1 MAEGDIHPVISIL
14 AGRFPALVQQLC
26 SWRSGQEAPIRADIV
41 HARPLSFTQGRCV
54 YVFNQ
59 QDGRAVRRRLLELDE
74 DQRMVQVFPDFPH
87 LLAFIGAPEAAGC
100 VPDPRWCP
108 WVLQDQAPH
117 IDQCCFNTT
126 PSDWPWP
133 LWKGD
138 RLPEGPAHEPAQRLG
153 RRLGD
158 LLNHMADG
166 LVQRLQAAYAHRESP
181 AEVLRRGKRP
191 LRLLIPA
198 CRTTAYQ
205 KYCARDV
212 AEGLR
217 ACGVDAHALI
227 LENTPA
233 INFEV
238 LQAVEH
244 LDADVLLLNG
254 WPRRLLKGFPEN
266 LCVVLWDQDY
276 VLSPSPAWAE
286 GMGPHDRLLVML
298 REWVQDAA
306 SAPGQSRRVF
316 HLNIG
321 SNGRLY
327 HPPERPMPCE
337 HEVLFVGNIHRWEDY
352 KPLINFGQW
361 PAPLQAVLEDAR
373 VRLIEWVASAGE
385 DQRFVMP
392 DPRAFL
398 DASFDA
404 CRLSWPENPT
414 DVRAL
419 VRYFQYRV
427 AHYVLREAYVSALAG
442 FRLGLFGK
450 GWEHVPA
457 VAHLCRGPVVNGPE
471 LLEAIHRS
479 AVNLHLHTW
488 TVHHP
493 RLYDTAAAGGFLLVG
508 RVDEALPLEQVFE
521 PGRELDTFASI
532 PELKRKVRYW
542 LDHPEQRAAVAAA
555 AAARAARD
563 HDMASRMAELV
574 SILRSPGTD
583 AAARPIPADG
593 AEHGRL
599 AVAAAG

>member
-1 MAEGDIHPVISIL
+1 MAGGEDHPVVSVL
-14 AGRFPALVQQLC
+14 AWRFPALVQELC
-26 SWRSGQEAPIRADIV
+26 AWRAGQESRIRAEIV
-41 HARPLSFTQGRCV
+41 HASPLSFTQGHCT
-54 YVFNQ
+54 YVFNHH
-59 QDGRAVRRRLLELDE
+59 DGRVVRRQLLELADG
-74 DQRMVQVFPDFPH
+74 QRLVQVFPDFPH

-100 VPDPRWCP
+100 VQDPRWFP
-108 WVLQDQAPH
+108 WVLQDEAPH
-117 IDQCCFNTT
+117 IDQWCMNTS

-138 RLPEGPAHEPAQRLG
+138 KLPEGPAHEPARRLG
-153 RRLGD
+153 RRLAD
-158 LLNHMADG
+158 LLSHMADG
-166 LVQRLQAAYAHRESP
+166 LVQRLSAVYAGRERP
-181 AEVLRRGKRP
+181 AEILARGARP

-198 CRTTAYQ
+198 ASNSAYQ

-233 INFEV
+233 LCFQV
-238 LQAVEH
+238 LQALEH

-254 WPRRLLKGFPEN
+254 WPRRLLKGLPRD
-266 LCVVLWDQDY
+266 LCLVLWDQDY
-276 VLSPSPAWAE
+276 VLSPSPSWAD
-286 GMGPHDRLLVML
+286 GLGPDDRLLVML
-298 REWVQDAA
+298 REWLEDAA
-306 SAPGQSRRVF
+306 ARAGSHRPF

-321 SNGRLY
+321 TNARLY
-327 HPPERPMPCE
+327 RPPARPVPCE
-337 HEVLFVGNIHRWEDY
+337 YEVLFVGNIHRWEEY
-352 KPLINFGQW
+352 KPLIGFDQW
-361 PAPLQAVLEDAR
+361 PVPLQEVLEHAR
-373 VRLIEWVASAGE
+373 LRLIDWVARAGE
-385 DQRFVMP
+385 DQRFILP
-392 DPRAFL
+392 DPVAFL
-398 DASFDA
+398 DASLRE
-404 CRLSWPENPT
+404 CGRPWPADPT

-419 VRYFQYRV
+419 ARYFQYRV
-427 AHYVLREAYVSALAG
+427 AHYVLREAYVAALAE

-471 LLEAIHRS
+471 LLEVIHRS

-508 RVDEALPLEQVFE
+508 RVDEALPLDQVFE

-532 PELKRKVRYW
+532 PELKRKIRFW
-542 LDHPEQRAAVAAA
+542 LDRPEERAGIAAA

-574 SILRSPGTD
+574 SILRTCGAD
-583 AAARPIPADG
+583 AGGRPVPAEG